1 MTTKGVTM
9 TAEDEKLCN
18 YLLRRCAGGEEHEAA
33 DRIFDL
39 SADKARLTAD
49 LREYRNACEQKQEQI
64 DSAKDVIKSL
74 TADLAKARGRCEV
87 CGWRWHWDFDYEQ
100 GTGEGG

>member
-1 MTTKGVTM
+1 MTDTERGGTM
-9 TAEDEKLCN
+9 TAEEWIK
-18 YLLRRCAGGEEHEAA
+18 Y
-33 DRIFDL
+33 L

-100 GTGEGG
+100 GTGEVGS

>member
-1 MTTKGVTM
+1 MTVYANELDFIHAQLSQDRQTTGSL
-9 TAEDEKLCN
+9 E
-18 YLLRRCAGGEEHEAA
+18 LLY
-33 DRIFDL
+33 
-39 SADKARLTAD
+39 
-49 LREYRNACEQKQEQI
+49 EYRNACEQKQEQI

-100 GTGEGG
+100 GTGEGDE